1 MTEYKLVVVG
11 GGGVG
16 KSALTIQLINHH
28 FMDEYDPTIEDSYR
42 KQVEIDQE
50 TCLLDI
56 LDTAGQE
63 EFRCVVTSSCC
74 SRPRPPALSLP
85 PTNRLFIFSA
95 MRDQYMRT
103 GQGFL
108 CVYSITSRSSFEEI
122 SSFREQILRVKEE
135 DNVPMVLVGNKC
147 DLEDSRVVATSEGAD
162 LAKSFGCKFL
172 ESSAKSRINVEESF
186 FELVREIRKS
196 IGGDSDSGKGKG
208 KGNKGGKGKGMKGK
222 LKFSSNQCSL
232 F

>member
-63 EFRCVVTSSCC
+63 EFRCVVTSLLC
-74 SRPRPPALSLP
+74 SRPRPQLYHCR
-85 PTNRLFIFSA
+85 RL
-95 MRDQYMRT
+95 T
-103 GQGFL
+103 
-108 CVYSITSRSSFEEI
+108 V
-122 SSFREQILRVKEE
+122 
-135 DNVPMVLVGNKC
+135 
-147 DLEDSRVVATSEGAD
+147 
-162 LAKSFGCKFL
+162 
-172 ESSAKSRINVEESF
+172 
-186 FELVREIRKS
+186 
-196 IGGDSDSGKGKG
+196 
-208 KGNKGGKGKGMKGK
+208 
-222 LKFSSNQCSL
+222 FSSL
-232 F
+232 AP

>member
-1 MTEYKLVVVG
+1 
-11 GGGVG
+11 
-16 KSALTIQLINHH
+16 
-28 FMDEYDPTIEDSYR
+28 MDEYDPTIEDSYR

-63 EFRCVVTSSCC
+63 E
-74 SRPRPPALSLP
+74 
-85 PTNRLFIFSA
+85 FSA

>member
-1 MTEYKLVVVG
+1 
-11 GGGVG
+11 
-16 KSALTIQLINHH
+16 
-28 FMDEYDPTIEDSYR
+28 
-42 KQVEIDQE
+42 
-50 TCLLDI
+50 
-56 LDTAGQE
+56 
-63 EFRCVVTSSCC
+63 
-74 SRPRPPALSLP
+74 
-85 PTNRLFIFSA
+85 

>member
-63 EFRCVVTSSCC
+63 E
-74 SRPRPPALSLP
+74 
-85 PTNRLFIFSA
+85 FSA